1 MKYDM
6 DTPIKAFDGEE
17 LRDENGVISLGK
29 ACILVLFG
37 NLDTDRN
44 MGASEK
50 LDIYDL
56 ALRCKRGGVI
66 EFSNVDFA
74 LIKERAAKAL
84 TIPIMGAL
92 VAHFEENQIG
102 E

>member
-6 DTPIKAFDGEE
+6 NASIKAFDGEE
-17 LRDENGVISLGK
+17 LKDENGVISLGK

-37 NLDTDRN
+37 NLDTDKN
-44 MGASEK
+44 IGSSEK

-56 ALRCKRGGVI
+56 ALRCKRGGVV

-74 LIKERAAKAL
+74 LIKDRAAKAL
-84 TIPIMGAL
+84 TIPIMGAFM
-92 VAHFEENQIG
+92 AHFEENEI
-102 E
+102 EE